1 MVNYGY
7 PSIKDEDMQKK
18 IYERYFY
25 YISPKRETFKDYKD
39 LEEFREKTCNQ
50 KMSLFNHQAFL
61 KNFMTPNTPYSG
73 LLLLHGTGTGKTC
86 SAVQISENFKHLV
99 RKYNTKIYIL
109 VRGPLLK
116 EQWREQIRFCTG
128 DEYLKSSKNIINLD
142 DDDFDLDDNEYSIN
156 KNISA
161 YYRIMSYK
169 GFHKRVLG
177 EKISRDDKGK
187 VEREYSIDKIENLDN
202 SVLIIDEAHN
212 ITKNEWGE
220 AVNYIIKKS
229 KNIRTLLLTATP
241 MKNLADEIIEL
252 LNMLRP
258 KEDQIKRD
266 KVFTKEKGYKMGFV
280 NGGEDY
286 LSNMASGYVSYYK
299 GNDPL
304 LFAKQVDIG
313 KIPSFLKYTPI
324 IRCNMKSLQVKTYKE
339 ADKESKDGFER
350 KVQSCSLFTFPGLNK
365 KGEIVG
371 YYGLEGLKKLKS
383 QIKDVG
389 TKLRKSINKKYFNNK
404 IKELTDIL
412 YEDGDKKLTGLI
424 FSEKYLEN
432 FSTKYYACLKNL
444 QKVVKGK
451 EGVGTCFIYCTLV
464 TFGIELF
471 EKVLQ
476 NNGYLEFKENGNY
489 DILDTTIEYETG
501 LTFKEFSKKYPKEKF
516 YPATYIT
523 VTGSLDETSGI
534 EDIPEIKQKIIKNVF
549 NSIDNKNGKNIK
561 FILGSQVMSEGITLE
576 NVKEVH
582 ILDVWHNLNRSKQ
595 IIGRAIR
602 WCKHVRVSTKD
613 NPYPEVKVHRYVAS
627 LEKKLSIDEKMYK
640 RGEYKLVTTKKVEH
654 VLKKA
659 SIDCPI
665 NHAANIYDEEL
676 KKHKNCKEL
685 KISDFGKKSKHKFCP
700 SVCEFKNC
708 DYKCSNQKL
717 NLKYYNKKSG
727 LYKELTNLSIDRD
740 MFINDLSFTM
750 TSKIKKL
757 IQNMYRRKYVFTF
770 NQIKKYI
777 DNGLNKKEKKMYDN
791 FFLYKALNDLIPET
805 ENDFN
810 NFSDTIYDKFNTP
823 GYIIY
828 RGKFYIFQPYKEE
841 TDVPINYRENYNL
854 EINKEID
861 LYKINETLKKNIKI
875 INEPKKVN
883 KDLYN
888 FDDTDFYYDKRTENK
903 YVGILDK
910 NKKKRVFK
918 LREKR
923 KKILEKKRGVGI
935 PSAKGAVCTTAKD
948 RDELVDI
955 AKELKIKVK
964 DNMKKSNICEEIQR
978 KLLLLEKYSEGD
990 KKTYIIIPVN
1000 HEEFEFPLNLEDR
1013 ISYIKEQLNS
1023 NIENLEFDVK
1033 KEKNGVFLNKRSR
1046 EYVKYIIEVKGTNL
1060 IKNNEI
1066 LESFKFKKVNN
1077 DTYKRVVE

>member
-1 MVNYGY
+1 M
-7 PSIKDEDMQKK
+7 
-18 IYERYFY
+18 R
-25 YISPKRETFKDYKD
+25 
-39 LEEFREKTCNQ
+39 
-50 KMSLFNHQAFL
+50 
-61 KNFMTPNTPYSG
+61 
-73 LLLLHGTGTGKTC
+73 
-86 SAVQISENFKHLV
+86 
-99 RKYNTKIYIL
+99 
-109 VRGPLLK
+109 
-116 EQWREQIRFCTG
+116 
-128 DEYLKSSKNIINLD
+128 
-142 DDDFDLDDNEYSIN
+142 
-156 KNISA
+156 
-161 YYRIMSYK
+161 
-169 GFHKRVLG
+169 
-177 EKISRDDKGK
+177 
-187 VEREYSIDKIENLDN
+187 
-202 SVLIIDEAHN
+202 
-212 ITKNEWGE
+212 
-220 AVNYIIKKS
+220 
-229 KNIRTLLLTATP
+229 
-241 MKNLADEIIEL
+241 
-252 LNMLRP
+252 
-258 KEDQIKRD
+258 
-266 KVFTKEKGYKMGFV
+266 
-280 NGGEDY
+280 
-286 LSNMASGYVSYYK
+286 
-299 GNDPL
+299 
-304 LFAKQVDIG
+304 
-313 KIPSFLKYTPI
+313 
-324 IRCNMKSLQVKTYKE
+324 SLQVKTYKE

-389 TKLRKSINKKYFNNK
+389 TKLRKSLNKKYFNNK
-404 IKELTDIL
+404 IKELTDII

-424 FSEKYLEN
+424 FHEKYLDN
-432 FSTKYYACLKNL
+432 FSSKYYACLKNL

-476 NNGYLEFKENGNY
+476 NNGYIEYKDNGNY
-489 DILDTTIEYETG
+489 DILDTTIEYQTG

-627 LEKKLSIDEKMYK
+627 LGKKLSIDEKMYK
-640 RGEYKLVTTKKVEH
+640 RGEYKLVTTKKVEY

-676 KKHKNCKEL
+676 KKHKNCREL

-841 TDVPINYRENYNL
+841 TNVPINYRENYNL

-875 INEPKKVN
+875 VNEPKKVN

-888 FDDTDFYYDKRTENK
+888 FDDTDFYYDKKTENK

-978 KLLLLEKYSEGD
+978 KLLSLEKYSEGD

-1033 KEKNGVFLNKRSR
+1033 KEKNGLFLNKRSR
-1046 EYVKYIIEVKGTNL
+1046 EYVKYLIEVKGTNL